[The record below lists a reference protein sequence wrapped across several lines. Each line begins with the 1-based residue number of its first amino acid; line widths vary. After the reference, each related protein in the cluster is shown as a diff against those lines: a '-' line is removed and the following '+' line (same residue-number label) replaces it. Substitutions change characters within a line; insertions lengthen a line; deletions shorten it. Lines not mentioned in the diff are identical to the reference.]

1 MKKYLFTI
9 LAIILLIIGC
19 DTQSV
24 SKGEICVNINSR
36 SIDPISMETEY
47 YKVSVTSGLN
57 IQSAPRVD
65 KTESSVRFN
74 VEPGTWTVKVD
85 AYNAHDDLIGT
96 GSKEISVSGGS
107 AVQCSV
113 EVKEIEGEGTFSFCY
128 TYDPF
133 FSFNPGDR
141 MIKAILSSVD
151 ESSSATVFEGKVPDY
166 SSNINQCK
174 VNNGYYSFELYE
186 LCNDSSYKLIY
197 TDEVRIVAD
206 SISSL
211 EGRLYMNTVPGD
223 SSFTKEESNLGQ
235 TKYGKIHI
243 LIDNK
248 TAPVDS
254 NIRASIEFENDEDNI
269 GRVDWYINDVFAGN
283 GSTLSY
289 NLSSRAK
296 AGDVIKL
303 SAIANISE
311 PGKYSECYEDYCYI
325 TITDA
330 VGFPRSMSI
339 QRKGED
345 GKIDLTYG
353 YNDVKAEIICRNN
366 DESSYN
372 EMKGDWYING
382 ELKVEDSSTLTI
394 DDLKQYLGNNTIKFV
409 YWIGDDCISQ
419 ENSLTVKPDIS
430 NITVTID
437 KLYAGRKCEFDFS
450 VTSDPVVTFNKNIA
464 HLLLVDENGQNH
476 NVDNT
481 NPYLPESGTYK
492 IMFCYYDKYPVW
504 LNYLTGQEITI
515 TDPTE
520 KDKDILVSPSNTIM
534 KGGYAKFEIPY
545 VINNVEEV
553 AWFLDGK
560 EIKTSTY
567 GYNYDPGFDEI
578 SGTSLNWKCDNIEWP
593 VGEHELKAVVNGDDI
608 YKTTIHVDETPV
620 EFIAKGKVDNKG
632 KRYIQFVPK
641 DIDYSGNYTTEY
653 NTGSTIHSLSG
664 DEWVEYDLMYTNSEF
679 IVSYEYD
686 GENYKFY
693 GYCNPDFDYVSINA
707 SVSFDKYLYT
717 TGDYIIVN
725 VNVSDP
731 DAEYQFFLDEQEID
745 INFDG
750 NDEYLLPRIKE
761 LGTHSFSIID
771 PNDEEILC
779 SRVFVVSEEGF
790 APDTPIEVYE
800 RLSLDMVD
808 CGVERN
814 EGKAPDISY
823 VSLIFYEDYYVMYG
837 ASYPQGMIVDGG
849 EYEKSKDSTTYVLQS
864 SISENK
870 SYTLTKNEEDKTLVE
885 KSGDDIINEY
895 KQINGPNYNREGIYG
910 SWEFSEIRP
919 TTSLLNALLTTF
931 IPSNEKIPFENLVW
945 FNEGDENTKPEGI
958 GLKLQLEIDD
968 DWITAYIDLDLDVSA
983 FDNQISFV
991 PGVGLHLSGRVE
1003 YEETD
1008 GYLSILGN
1016 GLPIYIQP
1024 SIDNSVLLIHYMVD
1038 NGNGEMNSFAI
1049 PLKRSEA
1056 IDNPL
1061 DVIETTLTDTTFK
1074 ETTRLT
1080 MDSVFDFISET
1091 ADLVSLPAGDDKTIS
1106 VKQVI
1111 PKMFMGNPVRLLNK
1125 AGEMTKDYT
1134 IPCGKWSVS
1143 TITMDELK
1151 TVPGYQEGFE
1161 ESFEPFF
1168 EKESYA
1174 DFCSVFGD
1182 TLYVLMNELYFVN
1195 GSNKLCCRGT
1205 NKSDG
1210 NAIVFEAREE
1220 YGVSEITVKP
1230 LNYITDN
1237 TFYVEIE
1244 YHKYAVPVKKGYLK
1258 LSLETDG
1265 SDISCLYDFLKDS
1278 AEMGLN
1284 VNSDSIFAEFNEDGE
1299 VWYKAGNNSYKVAEY
1314 ILADDSI
1321 ILKTDFATILD
1332 LIPNLDIS
1340 TDGWGLEI
1348 GLILPYDRENN
1359 KVLIFEKPTI
1369 SVVEEDVLALSL
1381 S

>member
-1 MKKYLFTI
+1 MKKHLFTI
-9 LAIILLIIGC
+9 LAILLLIIGC
-19 DTQSV
+19 DTQSI

-47 YKVSVTSGLN
+47 YKVSVTSDLN

-65 KTESSVRFN
+65 KNESSVRFN

-85 AYNAHDDLIGT
+85 AYNAQDDLIGT
-96 GSKEISVSGGS
+96 GSKDISVSGGS
-107 AVQCSV
+107 AVQCSI
-113 EVKEIEGEGTFSFCY
+113 EIKEIEGEGTFSFYY
-128 TYDPF
+128 TYDPSS
-133 FSFNPGDR
+133 SFNPGDR
-141 MIKAILSSVD
+141 KIKAILSPVD
-151 ESSSATVFEGKVPDY
+151 ESSSATVFEGKVSDY
-166 SSNINQCK
+166 SSKINQYK

-206 SISSL
+206 SVSSL
-211 EGRLYMNTVPGD
+211 NGRLYVNTVPGD
-223 SSFTKEESNLGQ
+223 SFFTKEESNISQ

-248 TAPVDS
+248 TAPIDS

-269 GRVDWYINDVFAGN
+269 GSVAWYINDVFADY

-289 NLSSRAK
+289 NLFSRAK

-311 PGKYSECYEDYCYI
+311 PGKYYEYYEDYCYI

-339 QRKGED
+339 QRKKED

-353 YNDVKAEIICRNN
+353 YNDEKAEIICRNN
-366 DESSYN
+366 DETSYN
-372 EMKGDWYING
+372 EMNGDWYING

-394 DDLKQYLGNNTIKFV
+394 DDLKPYLGNNTIEFV

-419 ENSLTVKPDIS
+419 ENSLTVIPDIS
-430 NITVTID
+430 KID
-437 KLYAGRKCEFDFS
+437 VIIDNLYAGRKCEFDFKVIS
-450 VTSDPVVTFNKNIA
+450 VPELTFNKNIA

-476 NVDNT
+476 YVGNS

-492 IMFCYYDKYPVW
+492 IMFCYYDENPVW
-504 LNYLTGQEITI
+504 LNYLTGQEIKI

-520 KDKDILVSPSNTIM
+520 KEILVSPSNTIM

-560 EIKTSTY
+560 EIKTSIY
-567 GYNYDPGFDEI
+567 GYNSDLGFDEI
-578 SGTSLNWKCDNIEWP
+578 SGTSRNWQCDNIEWP
-593 VGEHELKAVVNGDDI
+593 VGEHELKAVNGDDI
-608 YKTTIHVDETPV
+608 YKTTIHVYETPV
-620 EFIAKGKVDNKG
+620 EFIAKWRVDNKG

-653 NTGSTIHSLSG
+653 NTGSTIHCLSG
-664 DEWVEYDLMYTNSEF
+664 DEWVEYDTMYSKNEF

-686 GENYKFY
+686 GKDYKFY

-717 TGDYIIVN
+717 TEDYIIVN

-808 CGVERN
+808 YVVEGN
-814 EGKAPDISY
+814 KVQAPDISY

-895 KQINGPNYNREGIYG
+895 KQINDPNCTREGIYG

-958 GLKLQLEIDD
+958 GLKLQFEIDD

-991 PGVGLHLSGRVE
+991 PGVGLHLSGKVE

-1074 ETTRLT
+1074 ETTNLT

-1091 ADLVSLPAGDDKTIS
+1091 ADLVSLPAGDDETIS

-1111 PKMFMGNPVRLLNK
+1111 PEMFMGNPVRLLNK

-1168 EKESYA
+1168 EEESYA

-1205 NKSDG
+1205 DKSDG

-1230 LNYITDN
+1230 LNYITNN

-1258 LSLETDG
+1258 LSLETEG
-1265 SDISCLYDFLKDS
+1265 SDISCLYDFLKDM

-1321 ILKTDFATILD
+1321 ILKTDSATILD

-1340 TDGWGLEI
+1340 TDGWGLEV

-1359 KVLIFEKPTI
+1359 KVLIFEKPAI